1 MTVKKTSANDF
12 QISCLVST
20 VTTLWQ
26 MARME
31 KIQMSGT
38 SSVHHSVHSIS
49 AVMS

>member
-12 QISCLVST
+12 QISCLVNT

-26 MARME
+26 RARME
-31 KIQMSGT
+31 KVEMSGT
-38 SSVHHSVHSIS
+38 SSIHHSVNSIS